1 VAASLVAVVASAL
14 LAAVDSAV
22 VMVASALKLVASALL
37 VAAAALLVA
46 LALDAQV
53 GALVVRVAP
62 SAWWDLLG
70 SDPQR
75 RRSSMAMEELQVA

>member
-1 VAASLVAVVASAL
+1 MQLVAVEPL
-14 LAAVDSAV
+14 QL
-22 VMVASALKLVASALL
+22 LVASALQL
-37 VAAAALLVA
+37 VASAAAAAAAALLVA
-46 LALDAQV
+46 LALVAQV
-53 GALVVRVAP
+53 GAVVVRVAR